1 MTGLSLFNRSI
12 SERDRAFLRSVSHA
26 GGSRDLLDGETPAA
40 AQCMIAGFV
49 RLEKFR
55 RVYVTDEGQAY
66 LDRLARAH

>member
-1 MTGLSLFNRSI
+1 MTAHSLFNRSI

-26 GGSRDLLDGETPAA
+26 GGSRDLLDGEAPAA
-40 AQCMIAGFV
+40 AQCMVAGFI

-55 RVYVTDEGQAY
+55 RVYLTDNGKAY